1 MGSEGLNWDRNS
13 LFPEGACVCGGGE
26 DWRIMGLPPAP
37 PTHTNWFGH
46 PCTRLA
52 LLGELAW
59 SGHQV
64 GQREWAYGVLCWL
77 ERDIFVT
84 EFG

>member
-1 MGSEGLNWDRNS
+1 MGALSS
-13 LFPEGACVCGGGE
+13 LMVHVCGGGE
-26 DWRIMGLPPAP
+26 AWRIMGLPPAP

-64 GQREWAYGVLCWL
+64 GQREWAYGVLCWAG
-77 ERDIFVT
+77 EGHICDWVWVAVSIPP
-84 EFG
+84 

>member
-1 MGSEGLNWDRNS
+1 MMGIHQ
-13 LFPEGACVCGGGE
+13 FPEDVCVWGG
-26 DWRIMGLPPAP
+26 RRRGLWGCLFS

-64 GQREWAYGVLCWL
+64 GRGE
-77 ERDIFVT
+77 
-84 EFG
+84 